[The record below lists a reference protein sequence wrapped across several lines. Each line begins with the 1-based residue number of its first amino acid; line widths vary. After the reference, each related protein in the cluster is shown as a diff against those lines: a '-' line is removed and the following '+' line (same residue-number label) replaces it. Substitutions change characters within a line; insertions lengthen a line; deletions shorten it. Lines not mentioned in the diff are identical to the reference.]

1 MYTIHL
7 CIQFVFQGLRMA
19 QLKLSDKAYEQIQKL
34 IQEGRFQPGEP
45 LQENELSE
53 ILQMS
58 RTPIR
63 EALQRLEDDM
73 VVTIKPRIGA
83 FVATVDF
90 AQLCNLYE
98 TREALDGMIAN
109 LLCKSSVPVKPF
121 VELKQEFERISAI
134 EDMEQR
140 YEELHVA
147 SRQYDTMF
155 RDYCGNPML
164 AKLSCSIAVKI
175 YSLGNITKEIPF
187 FHDQNITER
196 TSVLDAVVQK
206 DAVRAEALAREHVRL
221 CLHRIL
227 NSRMN
232 ASV

>member
-1 MYTIHL
+1 
-7 CIQFVFQGLRMA
+7 MA

-34 IQEGRFQPGEP
+34 IREGRFQPGEP

-121 VELKQEFERISAI
+121 IELKQEFERISSI

-196 TSVLDAVVQK
+196 ISVLDAVARK
-206 DAVRAEALAREHVRL
+206 DAVRAEASAREHVRL